1 MAGDR
6 TVTFGLNEKAAYIL
20 IYLFGWISGLIF
32 YLSEKDDRNIRLHAL
47 QVLIFS
53 AGFIVGVIILG
64 IIFGAIGAAAILSG
78 GFGLLVALNWILG
91 LLWIAYLVIII
102 VAIVRACNGS
112 ILKLPVA
119 YNIAEKKV

>member
-1 MAGDR
+1 MAGER

-53 AGFIVGVIILG
+53 AGFCIIMFILG
-64 IIFGAIGAAAILSG
+64 LIFGAIAAATILSG
-78 GFGLLVALNWILG
+78 GLGAALALSWISS

-102 VAIVRACNGS
+102 VAIIRACNGS